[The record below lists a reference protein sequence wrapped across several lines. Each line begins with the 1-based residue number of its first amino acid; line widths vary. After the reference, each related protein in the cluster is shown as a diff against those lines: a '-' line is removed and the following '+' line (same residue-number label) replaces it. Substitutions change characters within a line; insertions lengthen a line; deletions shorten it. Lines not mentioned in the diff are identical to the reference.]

1 MVDGRRILVTGASGC
16 IGHYL
21 SDALM
26 QQTDH
31 ELFLLVRDPSK
42 LQLSTHCRLGVHVV
56 TGDLRNLD
64 PLKELLGSIHCAILA
79 ATAWG
84 DFEVDV
90 TQTLG
95 LIALLD
101 PQVCQQ
107 VVYFSTASILSRE
120 ETLLPEAATL
130 GTPYIQ
136 AKALCYEKLQT
147 LALDFPLYLLFPT
160 LVVGGDRHKPY
171 SHLSAGLPQVVK
183 WAKLLRFLKTE
194 GSFHFIHAQDIATVV
209 VALIQHPERA
219 PSRRLV
225 LGQAALTVNEA
236 IATICAFAQQRIG
249 LQLDL
254 KPWLVNLIIRLFRI
268 QMGPWDY
275 FCLNYR
281 HFQYAQP
288 VNPHSFDL
296 PSQTSSLTEMLHQFV
311 PAER

>member
-1 MVDGRRILVTGASGC
+1 MADGWRILVTGASGC

-21 SDALM
+21 SEALI

-42 LQLSTHCRLGVHVV
+42 LQLSTQCRFGVHVV

-64 PLKELLGSIHCAILA
+64 PLKELLGTIHCAILA

-84 DFEVDV
+84 DFDVDV
-90 TQTLG
+90 TQTLR

-120 ETLLPEAATL
+120 ETLLPEAAAL

-136 AKALCYEKLQT
+136 AKALCYEKLQS
-147 LALDFPLYLLFPT
+147 LELDFPLYTLFPT

-194 GSFHFIHAQDIATVV
+194 GSFHFIHAQDIAMVV
-209 VALIQHPERA
+209 VALIQHPEQA

-288 VNPHSFDL
+288 INPQCFDL

-311 PAER
+311 PAKH